1 MPDHRPTFASV
12 VVRPLARFWW
22 LPVLG
27 LAIAVLAGTQ
37 VLDQFRPGWPPRLV
51 ERSPQ
56 QYTAT
61 ALLFVDRP
69 DHPFFSTRQ
78 IETSPAGQSVRLVC
92 PQTSSGVRKCEYV
105 VEPIPESNH
114 SVAPDTTTSITS
126 ANIYPLLI
134 ESDQLRAYRDRRFP
148 DLPAGTVSATAYGTR
163 DLTPTGAT
171 SQRGG
176 NRGGT
181 APSHFPLVEVT
192 ATSQSRAG
200 AGTIAAA
207 TAQAFVEF
215 VDAQQKAQAVPK
227 AQRVDVEILKAPPLG
242 VAASSSD
249 TPKAFVAAV
258 ATMLGCL
265 ILPFVLDAAIPVRRR
280 VSTA

>member
-1 MPDHRPTFASV
+1 MPERRPSITASL
-12 VVRPLARFWW
+12 VRPLARFWW

-27 LAIAVLAGTQ
+27 LAIAVLAGVQ

-78 IETSPAGQSVRLVC
+78 IETSPAGQIVRLVC
-92 PQTSSGVRKCEYV
+92 PQTSSGTRKCEYV
-105 VEPIPESNH
+105 VEPIPETNH
-114 SVAPDTTTSITS
+114 SVPPDTETPITN
-126 ANIYPLLI
+126 ANIYPLLL
-134 ESDQLRAYRDRRFP
+134 ESDQLRAFRDKRFP
-148 DLPAGTVSATAYGTR
+148 DLPAGSVSATAYGSR

-171 SQRGG
+171 TQRGG
-176 NRGGT
+176 NRGGFT
-181 APSHFPLVEVT
+181 PSHYPLVEVT

-207 TAQAFVEF
+207 TAQAFVEY
-215 VDAQQKAQAVPK
+215 VQAQQTAQAVPK
-227 AQRVDVEILKAPPLG
+227 NQRVDVEILKAPPLG
-242 VAASSSD
+242 VEAGSSEV
-249 TPKAFVAAV
+249 PKAFLAAL

-265 ILPFVLDAAIPVRRR
+265 ILPFVLDAAMPQRRR
-280 VSTA
+280 VSPA

>member
-1 MPDHRPTFASV
+1 MPEHRSSIAAA

-27 LAIAVLAGTQ
+27 LAIAVLAGVQ
-37 VLDQFRPGWPPRLV
+37 VLDQLRPGWPPRLV

-78 IETSPAGQSVRLVC
+78 IETSPAGQTVRLVC
-92 PQTSSGVRKCEYV
+92 PQTSTGVRKCVYV
-105 VEPIPESNH
+105 VEPIPEANH
-114 SVAPDTTTSITS
+114 SVPPDTTTPITS

-134 ESDQLRAYRDRRFP
+134 ESDQLRSYRDRRFP
-148 DLPAGTVSATAYGTR
+148 DLPAGSVSATAYGAR
-163 DLTPTGAT
+163 DLTPTAT
-171 SQRGG
+171 TVQRGG
-176 NRGGT
+176 NRGFT
-181 APSHFPLVEVT
+181 PSHFPLVEVT
-192 ATSQSRAG
+192 ATSQTRGG

-207 TAQAFVEF
+207 TAQAFVEYIG
-215 VDAQQKAQAVPK
+215 AQQKAQAVPK
-227 AQRVDVEILKAPPLG
+227 RERVDVEILKAPPLG
-242 VAASSSD
+242 VPVGSSD
-249 TPKAFVAAV
+249 TPKALLAAI

-265 ILPFVLDAAIPVRRR
+265 ILPFVLDAAMPPRRR
-280 VSTA
+280 VSPA

>member
-1 MPDHRPTFASV
+1 MPDQRPSIVAA

-27 LAIAVLAGTQ
+27 LAVAVLAGVQ

-78 IETSPAGQSVRLVC
+78 IETSPAGQTVRLVC
-92 PQTSSGVRKCEYV
+92 PQTSTGVRKCQYV
-105 VEPIPESNH
+105 VEPIPETNH
-114 SVAPDTTTSITS
+114 SVPPDTTTSITN

-134 ESDQLRAYRDRRFP
+134 ESDQLRAFRDRRFP
-148 DLPAGTVSATAYGTR
+148 DLPAGTVSAAAYGTR
-163 DLTPTGAT
+163 DLTPTAT
-171 SQRGG
+171 TAPSGGGRGG
-176 NRGGT
+176 FT
-181 APSHFPLVEVT
+181 PSHFPLVEVT
-192 ATSQSRAG
+192 AASQSRAG

-207 TAQAFVEF
+207 TARAFVEY

-227 AQRVDVEILKAPPLG
+227 TQRVDVEILKAPPLG
-242 VAASSSD
+242 VAAGSSD
-249 TPKAFVAAV
+249 TPKAFLAAV

-265 ILPFVLDAAIPVRRR
+265 ILPFVLDAAMPPRRR
-280 VSTA
+280 VSPA